1 MKSIIRI
8 LVIILVL
15 LPSAFAI
22 GKHKPVETT
31 SSERKNQFVLK
42 VDMDFIGAEV
52 DVFTPDGYQISSQ
65 FLMRRKMIIDFGD
78 VSTGTYTILVRNDDE
93 TLRYEFVKK

>member
-8 LVIILVL
+8 LAIILVS

-22 GKHKPVETT
+22 GKNDPVETT
-31 SSERKNQFVLK
+31 SNERKNQFVLK

-52 DVFTPDGYQISSQ
+52 VVFTPDGYQISSQ
-65 FLMRRKMIIDFGD
+65 FLLRRKMIIDFGD